1 MAAISAVLTL
11 VAGDWYP
18 VAALIYDV
26 ATVGLTLATLRLLDR
41 LVRAGARRWVG
52 ETTRG
57 RRVAARALHAATL
70 IALAS
75 ALLLIVLQV
84 HPLQAGN

>member
-1 MAAISAVLTL
+1 
-11 VAGDWYP
+11 
-18 VAALIYDV
+18 
-26 ATVGLTLATLRLLDR
+26 
-41 LVRAGARRWVG
+41 
-52 ETTRG
+52 
-57 RRVAARALHAATL
+57 VAARALHATTL